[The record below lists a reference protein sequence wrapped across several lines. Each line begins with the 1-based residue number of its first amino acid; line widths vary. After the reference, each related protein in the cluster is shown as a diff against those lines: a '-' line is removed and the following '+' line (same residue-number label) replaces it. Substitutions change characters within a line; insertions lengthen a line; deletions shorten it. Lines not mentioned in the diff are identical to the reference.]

1 MVVRK
6 GWLPDQLRSFEGP
19 LLRYAN
25 RLVGDV
31 ESARDVVQDTFL
43 RLCRQPPEQ
52 LEQLNGYLRQWLF
65 TVCRNRAFD
74 VLRKEGRVETLNDD
88 IEVPAPDSPVRSLE
102 QAEQSDKLL
111 ASVAALPPRQREMVH
126 LKFSEG
132 LSYKEIANITGASV
146 SNVGFILHTA
156 IKSLRQ
162 RMAAY
167 QGSEA

>member
-1 MVVRK
+1 MAVHK
-6 GWLPDQLRSFEGP
+6 GWLRDQLKGFEGP
-19 LLRYAN
+19 LLRYAS
-25 RLVGDV
+25 RLTGDL

-52 LEQLNGYLRQWLF
+52 LEQLNGHLR
-65 TVCRNRAFD
+65 
-74 VLRKEGRVETLNDD
+74 
-88 IEVPAPDSPVRSLE
+88 P
-102 QAEQSDKLL
+102 

-167 QGSEA
+167 ARSEA